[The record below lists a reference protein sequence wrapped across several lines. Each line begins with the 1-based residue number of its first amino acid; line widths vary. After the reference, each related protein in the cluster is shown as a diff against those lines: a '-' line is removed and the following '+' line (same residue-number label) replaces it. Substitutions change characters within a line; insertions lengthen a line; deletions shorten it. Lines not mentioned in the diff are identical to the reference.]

1 MQEYD
6 AIVVG
11 SGISGGW
18 AAKELCEKGLKTLV
32 LERGP
37 NVEHIK
43 DYKTASMDPW
53 EFKYHLANPMSDVAE
68 SPIQSRVYDQ
78 GSKHFLLTT
87 ANTHI
92 YKTHPLVGCVVT
104 KLVAGH

>member
-1 MQEYD
+1 MPGDTLNINNKAQQQNTYD

-32 LERGP
+32 LERGR

-43 DYKTASMDPW
+43 DYAGTEKDIWDLTHRNKLTAED
-53 EFKYHLANPMSDVAE
+53 KNN
-68 SPIQSRVYDQ
+68 SPIQSKCYAFDEV
-78 GSKHFLLTT
+78 SKKFFVNDLE
-87 ANTHI
+87 NP
-92 YKTHPLVGCVVT
+92 Y
-104 KLVAGH
+104 

>member
-1 MQEYD
+1 MGDPKQVNQNINGKGQQTFD

-32 LERGP
+32 LDRGR

-43 DYKTASMDPW
+43 DYKTAFMAPWQFPHYLNVTTKEKEEDPV
-53 EFKYHLANPMSDVAE
+53 LASFCNDSNKQFFASNIE
-68 SPIQSRVYDQ
+68 
-78 GSKHFLLTT
+78 H
-87 ANTHI
+87 
-92 YKTHPLVGCVVT
+92 
-104 KLVAGH
+104 